1 MKIPYRSFRYLIML
15 SFMLKLAACSNMSN
29 PVRPVPEESDTP
41 EPQEPEI
48 PTVQVMTVNEEI
60 PTCDLVTAP
69 EGCMGQSINNAT
81 KIGARMTIVKNDEI
95 LYDSGDYEE
104 DINGITIKIRGNS
117 SAWKDKRGYKIKLQQ
132 ATDLLLR
139 GRLDTYR
146 DKDWLLI
153 NDEKGMLNTM
163 IGLKVNELIGMP
175 WTPRFQFVN
184 LTMNGLSQGLY
195 LLIES
200 VKRNKRCRI
209 DVSDTGYIIEFDP
222 YWWNEDV
229 WFETLMTMTN
239 DAKFTFKYPNA
250 DGIQPAQIDYIR
262 DYVNAFDDGLVN
274 KNHFAEYIDTVSF
287 ASWLLAQDILGNY
300 DAHGSNVYM
309 TKYDDTP
316 NSKLMMGCLWDFDAI
331 MMTPDAWSNSHRLTY
346 FARLISNSTDR
357 SFANAYRQR
366 WEEIKDTLFITL
378 KEYLEAFAAS
388 EEGQA
393 FDRAITADNK
403 LWGRR
408 YPNLRQLTDE
418 ALAWF
423 EKRTL
428 WLETAILDEVY

>member
-48 PTVQVMTVNEEI
+48 PTVQVMTVNGEI

-139 GRLDTYR
+139 GRVDTYR

-184 LTMNGLSQGLY
+184 LTINGLSQGLY

-428 WLETAILDEVY
+428 WLETAIQDEVY

>member
-81 KIGARMTIVKNDEI
+81 KIGARMTIVKNNEI

-428 WLETAILDEVY
+428 WLETAIQDEVY

>member
-48 PTVQVMTVNEEI
+48 PTVQVMTVNGEI

-139 GRLDTYR
+139 GRVDTYR

-184 LTMNGLSQGLY
+184 LTMNGQSQGLY

-222 YWWNEDV
+222 YWWNENV

-428 WLETAILDEVY
+428 WLETAIQDEVY

>member
-48 PTVQVMTVNEEI
+48 PTVQVMTVNGEI

-428 WLETAILDEVY
+428 WLETAIQDEVY

>member
-428 WLETAILDEVY
+428 WLETAIQDEVY

>member
-48 PTVQVMTVNEEI
+48 PTVQVMTVNGEI

-139 GRLDTYR
+139 GRVDTYR

-175 WTPRFQFVN
+175 WTPRFQFVS

-222 YWWNEDV
+222 YWWNENV

-428 WLETAILDEVY
+428 WLETAIQDEVY

>member
-222 YWWNEDV
+222 YWWNENV

-428 WLETAILDEVY
+428 WLETAIQDEVY

>member
-1 MKIPYRSFRYLIML
+1 MIML

-139 GRLDTYR
+139 GRVDTYR

-346 FARLISNSTDR
+346 LARLISNSTDR

-428 WLETAILDEVY
+428 WLETAIQDEVY

>member
-1 MKIPYRSFRYLIML
+1 
-15 SFMLKLAACSNMSN
+15 
-29 PVRPVPEESDTP
+29 
-41 EPQEPEI
+41 
-48 PTVQVMTVNEEI
+48 
-60 PTCDLVTAP
+60 
-69 EGCMGQSINNAT
+69 
-81 KIGARMTIVKNDEI
+81 
-95 LYDSGDYEE
+95 
-104 DINGITIKIRGNS
+104 
-117 SAWKDKRGYKIKLQQ
+117 
-132 ATDLLLR
+132 
-139 GRLDTYR
+139 
-146 DKDWLLI
+146 
-153 NDEKGMLNTM
+153 
-163 IGLKVNELIGMP
+163 
-175 WTPRFQFVN
+175 
-184 LTMNGLSQGLY
+184 
-195 LLIES
+195 
-200 VKRNKRCRI
+200 
-209 DVSDTGYIIEFDP
+209 
-222 YWWNEDV
+222 
-229 WFETLMTMTN
+229 MTN

-428 WLETAILDEVY
+428 WLETAIQDEVY

>member
-48 PTVQVMTVNEEI
+48 PTVQVMTVNGEI

-139 GRLDTYR
+139 GRVDTYR

-222 YWWNEDV
+222 YWWNENV

-239 DAKFTFKYPNA
+239 DAKFTFKYPNV

-428 WLETAILDEVY
+428 WLETAIQDEVY

>member
-139 GRLDTYR
+139 GRVDTYR

-428 WLETAILDEVY
+428 WLETAIQDEVY

>member
-1 MKIPYRSFRYLIML
+1 MKITYRSFRHLMML
-15 SFMLKLAACSNMSN
+15 SVILTLVACSNMSN
-29 PVRPVPEESDTP
+29 PVRSIPEEPDMP
-41 EPQEPEI
+41 EPQELEI
-48 PTVQVMTVNEEI
+48 PTVHVLTVNGEM
-60 PTCDLVTAP
+60 PTCDLITAP
-69 EGCMGQSINNAT
+69 EGCMGQSITNAT
-81 KIGARMTIVKNDEI
+81 KVGARMTIVKNKET
-95 LYDSGDYEE
+95 LYDSGDYVEG
-104 DINGITIKIRGNS
+104 INGITIRIRGNS
-117 SAWKDKRGYKIKLQQ
+117 SAWKDQRGYKIKLQQ

-139 GRLDTYR
+139 GKEDIYH

-153 NDEKGMLNTM
+153 NDETRMLNTM

-184 LTMNGLSQGLY
+184 LSFNGQSQGLY

-209 DVSDTGYIIEFDP
+209 NVSNSGYIIEYDP
-222 YWWNEDV
+222 YWWNENL
-229 WFETLMTMTN
+229 WFETLMTTSY
-239 DAKFTFKYPNA
+239 DAKFTFKYP
-250 DGIQPAQIDYIR
+250 DIGGIQPTQIDYIR
-262 DYVNAFDDGLVN
+262 DFVNKFDDGLVN

-300 DAHGSNVYM
+300 DAHGSNIFF
-309 TKYDDTP
+309 TKYDDTSD
-316 NSKLMMGCLWDFDAI
+316 SKLMMGCLWDFDAI
-331 MMTPDAWSNSHRLTY
+331 MMTTDAWSNSHRLAY
-346 FARLISNSTDR
+346 FVRLISNSTDR

-366 WEEIKDTLFITL
+366 WEEIKDTLFTTL
-378 KEYLEAFAAS
+378 KEYIEAFSIS

-408 YPNLRQLTDE
+408 CPNLRQLTDE

-423 EKRTL
+423 EKRKL
-428 WLETAILDEVY
+428 WMDAAIQNEIY

>member
-1 MKIPYRSFRYLIML
+1 
-15 SFMLKLAACSNMSN
+15 MLKLAACSNMSN

-48 PTVQVMTVNEEI
+48 PTVQVMTVNGEI

-139 GRLDTYR
+139 GRVDTYR

-222 YWWNEDV
+222 
-229 WFETLMTMTN
+229 
-239 DAKFTFKYPNA
+239 
-250 DGIQPAQIDYIR
+250 
-262 DYVNAFDDGLVN
+262 
-274 KNHFAEYIDTVSF
+274 
-287 ASWLLAQDILGNY
+287 
-300 DAHGSNVYM
+300 
-309 TKYDDTP
+309 
-316 NSKLMMGCLWDFDAI
+316 
-331 MMTPDAWSNSHRLTY
+331 
-346 FARLISNSTDR
+346 
-357 SFANAYRQR
+357 
-366 WEEIKDTLFITL
+366 
-378 KEYLEAFAAS
+378 
-388 EEGQA
+388 
-393 FDRAITADNK
+393 
-403 LWGRR
+403 
-408 YPNLRQLTDE
+408 
-418 ALAWF
+418 
-423 EKRTL
+423 
-428 WLETAILDEVY
+428 

>member
-1 MKIPYRSFRYLIML
+1 
-15 SFMLKLAACSNMSN
+15 MLKLAACSNMSN

-48 PTVQVMTVNEEI
+48 PTVQVMTVNGEI

-139 GRLDTYR
+139 GRVDTYR

-222 YWWNEDV
+222 YWWNENV

-428 WLETAILDEVY
+428 WLETAIQDEVY

>member
-81 KIGARMTIVKNDEI
+81 KIGARMTIVKNNEI

>member
-1 MKIPYRSFRYLIML
+1 ML

-48 PTVQVMTVNEEI
+48 PTVQVMTVNGEI

-139 GRLDTYR
+139 GRVDTYR

-222 YWWNEDV
+222 YWWNENV

-428 WLETAILDEVY
+428 WLETAIQDEVY

>member
-48 PTVQVMTVNEEI
+48 PTVQVMTVNGEI

-139 GRLDTYR
+139 GRVDTYR

-222 YWWNEDV
+222 YWWNENV

-428 WLETAILDEVY
+428 WLETAIQDEVY